1 MSTAH
6 DVTRREAI
14 AQYRLVGEPPEPD
27 LQGLVELAATVCAV
41 PTAVINIIDDR
52 MQHQVAAVGIQ
63 AATCSREDSMCAA
76 VIVNP
81 GRVVVPDA
89 RLDSRFAANAF
100 VTGEIANVR
109 FYASSPLITP
119 DGVAIGTL
127 CVFDDEVGELSD
139 ASSRALDLLAH
150 QVIDVLEL
158 RRVQRDL
165 VESNAQLESFAA
177 QVSHDLRNPLTA
189 LTGFLELAADSPE
202 MAAAPRAARSLA
214 RAEAAAGR
222 MSAMVADLL
231 DFARMGGT
239 RPHLGEV
246 DVAETVDAVL
256 EDLDGAL
263 VATGATVT
271 VDAETFVR
279 GDDTLLRVLLQNLIA
294 NAVKFTV
301 AAERVPEVRV
311 SVEVL
316 PDGWRI
322 TVDDNG
328 DAVEPEMRE
337 RVFEPMQRNHGAD
350 VQGIGI
356 GLATCRRIVD
366 AHGGSIGLD
375 VSPTGGTRAWF
386 VLPAAARQRGAAAA

>member
-14 AQYRLVGEPPEPD
+14 AQYRLVGEPTEPD
-27 LQGLVELAATVCAV
+27 LEGLVELAATVCGV

-63 AATCSREDSMCAA
+63 AASCAREDSMCAA
-76 VIVNP
+76 VISTP

-89 RLDSRFAANAF
+89 RLDPRFAQNAF
-100 VTGEIANVR
+100 VTGEIAYTR

-119 DGVAIGTL
+119 SGVAIGTL
-127 CVFDDEVGELSD
+127 CVFDTEVGELSD
-139 ASSRALDLLAH
+139 ASSRALDLLAR

-165 VESNAQLESFAA
+165 LESNALLENFAA

-202 MAAAPRAARSLA
+202 MVDAPRAASSLA

-222 MSAMVADLL
+222 MTSMVTDLL

-239 RPHLGEV
+239 RPHMTSV

-256 EDLDGAL
+256 EDLDGA
-263 VATGATVT
+263 VVSTGAEVT
-271 VDAETFVR
+271 VDASDLVY
-279 GDDTLLRVLLQNLIA
+279 GDETLLRVLLQNLIA

-301 AAERVPEVRV
+301 AAEKVPRVTVT
-311 SVEVL
+311 VEAL
-316 PDGWRI
+316 PDGWRV

-328 DAVEPEMRE
+328 DALDPELRE
-337 RVFEPMQRNHGAD
+337 RVFEPMQRGHGAE

-366 AHGGSIGLD
+366 AHRGTIGLD
-375 VSPTGGTRAWF
+375 ASPAGGTRAWF
-386 VLPAAARQRGAAAA
+386 VLPASAA

>member
-14 AQYRLVGEPPEPD
+14 AQYRLVGEPSEPD
-27 LQGLVELAATVCAV
+27 LQGLVELAATICGV

-63 AATCSREDSMCAA
+63 AASCAREDSMCAA
-76 VIVNP
+76 VISTP

-89 RLDSRFAANAF
+89 RLDERFARSGF
-100 VTGEIANVR
+100 VTGEIAHVR

-119 DGVAIGTL
+119 AGVAIGTL
-127 CVFDDEVGELSD
+127 CVFDDVVGELSD

-165 VESNAQLESFAA
+165 IESNASLEHFAV

-189 LTGFLELAADSPE
+189 LAGFIELASDSPE
-202 MAAAPRAARSLA
+202 MAAAPRAAQSLV

-222 MSAMVADLL
+222 MTSMVTDLL

-239 RPHLGEV
+239 RPHLVEV
-246 DVAETVDAVL
+246 DVADTVDAVL
-256 EDLDGAL
+256 EDLDGDL
-263 VATGATVT
+263 VRTGAEVT
-271 VDAETFVR
+271 VDASVR
-279 GDDTLLRVLLQNLIA
+279 VVADDTLLRVLLQNLIA

-301 AAERVPEVRV
+301 AAEKTPTIRV

-316 PDGWRI
+316 PDGWRVSI
-322 TVDDNG
+322 DDNG
-328 DAVEPEMRE
+328 EAVEPELRE
-337 RVFEPMQRNHGAD
+337 RVFEPMQRGHGGE
-350 VQGIGI
+350 VPGIGI

-366 AHGGSIGLD
+366 AHRGSIGLD
-375 VSPTGGTRAWF
+375 ASPAGGTRAWF
-386 VLPAAARQRGAAAA
+386 VLPLQDAA

>member
-6 DVTRREAI
+6 DVTRRDAI
-14 AQYRLVGEPPEPD
+14 AQYRLVGEPSEPD
-27 LQGLVELAATVCAV
+27 LQGLVELAATVCGV

-63 AATCSREDSMCAA
+63 AASCAREDSMCAA
-76 VIVNP
+76 VISDP
-81 GRVVVPDA
+81 GRVVVSDA
-89 RLDSRFAANAF
+89 RLDGRFARNAF

-119 DGVAIGTL
+119 SGVAIGTL

-139 ASSRALDLLAH
+139 ASAHALDLLAH

-165 VESNAQLESFAA
+165 LESNQQLESFAT

-202 MAAAPRAARSLA
+202 MADAPRAAQSLA

-222 MSAMVADLL
+222 MTSMVTDLL
-231 DFARMGGT
+231 DFARMGGA
-239 RPHLGEV
+239 RPHMTQV

-263 VATGATVT
+263 VHTGAVVT
-271 VDAETFVR
+271 VDASTFVR
-279 GDDTLLRVLLQNLIA
+279 ADDTLLRVLLQNLIA

-301 AAERVPEVRV
+301 AAEKTPDVRV
-311 SVEVL
+311 SVETL

-322 TVDDNG
+322 RVDDNG
-328 DAVEPEMRE
+328 EVVPEDSRE
-337 RVFEPMQRNHGAD
+337 RVFEPLQRGHGAD

-356 GLATCRRIVD
+356 GLATCRRIVE

-375 VSPTGGTRAWF
+375 ASPAGGTRAWF
-386 VLPAAARQRGAAAA
+386 VLPTAA

>member
-6 DVTRREAI
+6 DVTRRDAI
-14 AQYRLVGEPPEPD
+14 AQYRLVGEPTEPD
-27 LQGLVELAATVCAV
+27 LQGLVELAATVCNV

-63 AATCSREDSMCAA
+63 VASCAREDSMCAA
-76 VIVNP
+76 VISTP

-89 RLDSRFAANAF
+89 RLDPRFAQNAF
-100 VTGEIANVR
+100 VTGEIAHTR

-119 DGVAIGTL
+119 AGVAIGTL
-127 CVFDDEVGELSD
+127 CVFDTEVGELSD

-165 VESNAQLESFAA
+165 IESNAQLESFAM

-202 MAAAPRAARSLA
+202 MVDAPRAAQSLA

-222 MSAMVADLL
+222 MTSMVTDLL
-231 DFARMGGT
+231 DFARMGGA
-239 RPHLGEV
+239 RPYMTQV
-246 DVAETVDAVL
+246 DVSDTVDAVL

-263 VATGATVT
+263 ANTGAEVMVESTS
-271 VDAETFVR
+271 FVR
-279 GDDTLLRVLLQNLIA
+279 ADDTLLRVLLQNLIA

-301 AAERVPEVRV
+301 AAERAPRIAV

-316 PDGWRI
+316 SGGWRI

-328 DAVEPEMRE
+328 DALDPELRE
-337 RVFEPMQRNHGAD
+337 RVFEPMQRGHGAE

-356 GLATCRRIVD
+356 GLATCRRIVE
-366 AHGGSIGLD
+366 AHRGTIGLD
-375 VSPTGGTRAWF
+375 VSPAGGTRAWF
-386 VLPAAARQRGAAAA
+386 VLPSAA

>member
-14 AQYRLVGEPPEPD
+14 AQYRLVGEPSEPD
-27 LQGLVELAATVCAV
+27 LQGLVELAATICGV

-52 MQHQVAAVGIQ
+52 MQHQIAAVGIQ
-63 AATCSREDSMCAA
+63 AASCAREDSMCAA
-76 VIVNP
+76 VISTP

-89 RLDSRFAANAF
+89 RLDERFARSGF
-100 VTGEIANVR
+100 VTGEIAHVR

-119 DGVAIGTL
+119 AGVAIGTL
-127 CVFDDEVGELSD
+127 CVFDDVVGELSD

-165 VESNAQLESFAA
+165 IESNASLEHFAV

-189 LTGFLELAADSPE
+189 LTGFIELASDSPE
-202 MAAAPRAARSLA
+202 MAAAPRAAQSLV

-222 MSAMVADLL
+222 MTSMVTDLL

-239 RPHLGEV
+239 RPHLVEV
-246 DVAETVDAVL
+246 DVADTVDAVL

-263 VATGATVT
+263 VRTGAEVT
-271 VDAETFVR
+271 VDASARVIA
-279 GDDTLLRVLLQNLIA
+279 DDTLLRVLLQNLIA

-301 AAERVPEVRV
+301 AAEKTPTIRV

-322 TVDDNG
+322 SVDDNG
-328 DAVEPEMRE
+328 EAVEPELRE
-337 RVFEPMQRNHGAD
+337 RVFEPMQRGHGGE
-350 VQGIGI
+350 VPGIGI

-366 AHGGSIGLD
+366 AHRGSIGLD
-375 VSPTGGTRAWF
+375 ASPAGGTRAWF
-386 VLPAAARQRGAAAA
+386 VLPLQDAA

>member
-6 DVTRREAI
+6 DVSRREAI
-14 AQYRLVGEPPEPD
+14 AQYRLVGEPSEPD
-27 LQGLVELAATVCAV
+27 LQGLVELAATVCGV

-63 AATCSREDSMCAA
+63 AASCSREDSMCAA
-76 VIVNP
+76 VISTP

-89 RLDSRFAANAF
+89 RLDARFAQNAF
-100 VTGEIANVR
+100 VTGEIAHVR

-119 DGVAIGTL
+119 AGVAIGTL
-127 CVFDDEVGELSD
+127 CVFDDVVGELSD

-165 VESNAQLESFAA
+165 IESNEQLEHFAV

-202 MAAAPRAARSLA
+202 MVDAPRAAQSLA

-222 MSAMVADLL
+222 MTSMVTDLL
-231 DFARMGGT
+231 DFARMGGA
-239 RPHLGEV
+239 RPHMTQV
-246 DVAETVDAVL
+246 DVADTVDAVL
-256 EDLDGAL
+256 EDLDGA
-263 VATGATVT
+263 VVSTGAEVT
-271 VDAETFVR
+271 VDATTQVR
-279 GDDTLLRVLLQNLIA
+279 ADDTLLRVLLQNLIA

-301 AAERVPEVRV
+301 AADRVPRITI
-311 SVEVL
+311 SVETL
-316 PDGWRI
+316 PDGWRV

-328 DAVEPEMRE
+328 DAIDASLRE
-337 RVFEPMQRNHGAD
+337 RVFEPMQRGHGAE

-356 GLATCRRIVD
+356 GLATCRRIVE
-366 AHGGSIGLD
+366 AHRGSIGLD
-375 VSPTGGTRAWF
+375 ESPAGGTRAWF
-386 VLPAAARQRGAAAA
+386 VLPAAA

>member
-14 AQYRLVGEPPEPD
+14 AQYRLVGEPSEPD
-27 LQGLVELAATVCAV
+27 LQGLVELAATICGV

-52 MQHQVAAVGIQ
+52 MQHQIAAVGIQ
-63 AATCSREDSMCAA
+63 AASCAREDSMCAA
-76 VIVNP
+76 VISTP

-89 RLDSRFAANAF
+89 RLDERFARSGF

-119 DGVAIGTL
+119 AGVAIGTL
-127 CVFDDEVGELSD
+127 CVFDDVVGELSD
-139 ASSRALDLLAH
+139 ASSHALDLLAH

-165 VESNAQLESFAA
+165 IESNASLEHFAV

-189 LTGFLELAADSPE
+189 LTGFIELASDSPE
-202 MAAAPRAARSLA
+202 MAAAPRAAQSLA

-222 MSAMVADLL
+222 MTSMVTDLL

-239 RPHLGEV
+239 RPHLVEV
-246 DVAETVDAVL
+246 DVADTVDAVL

-263 VATGATVT
+263 VRTGAEVT
-271 VDAETFVR
+271 VDASARVIA
-279 GDDTLLRVLLQNLIA
+279 DDTLLRVLLQNLIA

-301 AAERVPEVRV
+301 AAEKTPTIRV

-322 TVDDNG
+322 SVDDNG
-328 DAVEPEMRE
+328 EAVDPELRE
-337 RVFEPMQRNHGAD
+337 RVFEPMQRGHGGE
-350 VQGIGI
+350 VPGIGI
-356 GLATCRRIVD
+356 GLATCRRIID
-366 AHGGSIGLD
+366 AHRGSIGLD
-375 VSPTGGTRAWF
+375 ASPAGGTRAWF
-386 VLPAAARQRGAAAA
+386 VLPLQDAA

>member
-6 DVTRREAI
+6 DVSRREAI
-14 AQYRLVGEPPEPD
+14 AQYRLVGEPSEPD
-27 LQGLVELAATVCAV
+27 LQGLVELAATVCGV

-63 AATCSREDSMCAA
+63 AASCAREDSMCAA
-76 VIVNP
+76 VISTP

-89 RLDSRFAANAF
+89 RLDARFAQNAF
-100 VTGEIANVR
+100 VTGEIAFTR

-119 DGVAIGTL
+119 AGVAIGTL
-127 CVFDDEVGELSD
+127 CVFDTEVGELSD

-165 VESNAQLESFAA
+165 IESNEQLEHFAV

-189 LTGFLELAADSPE
+189 LAGFLELAADSPE
-202 MAAAPRAARSLA
+202 MVDAPRAAQSLA

-222 MSAMVADLL
+222 MTSMVTDLL
-231 DFARMGGT
+231 DFARMGGA
-239 RPHLGEV
+239 RPHITQV

-256 EDLDGAL
+256 EDLDGA
-263 VATGATVT
+263 VVSAGAEVT
-271 VDAETFVR
+271 VDTSTQVR
-279 GDDTLLRVLLQNLIA
+279 ADDTLLRVLLQNLIA

-301 AAERVPEVRV
+301 AADRVPRIVI
-311 SVEVL
+311 SVETL
-316 PDGWRI
+316 PDGWRVN
-322 TVDDNG
+322 VDDNG
-328 DAVEPEMRE
+328 DAVSEDQRE
-337 RVFEPMQRNHGAD
+337 RVFEPMQRGHGAE

-356 GLATCRRIVD
+356 GLATCRRIVE
-366 AHGGSIGLD
+366 AHHGSIGLD
-375 VSPTGGTRAWF
+375 ESPAGGTRAWF
-386 VLPAAARQRGAAAA
+386 VLPAAA

>member
-6 DVTRREAI
+6 DVTRRAAI
-14 AQYRLVGEPPEPD
+14 AQYRLVGEPTEPD
-27 LQGLVELAATVCAV
+27 LQGLVELAATVCGV

-63 AATCSREDSMCAA
+63 AASCSREDSMCAA
-76 VIVNP
+76 VIHDP
-81 GRVVVPDA
+81 RRVVVPDA
-89 RLDSRFAANAF
+89 RLDPRFADNAF
-100 VTGEIANVR
+100 VTGEVALTR

-127 CVFDDEVGELSD
+127 CVFDSEVGDLSD

-158 RRVQRDL
+158 RRVERDL
-165 VESNAQLESFAA
+165 RESNAQLENFAV

-202 MAAAPRAARSLA
+202 MVDAPRASRSLE
-214 RAEAAAGR
+214 RAEAAAQR
-222 MSAMVADLL
+222 MTSMIADLL

-239 RPHLGEV
+239 RPHLTEV
-246 DVAETVDAVL
+246 DMADTVDAVL
-256 EDLDGAL
+256 EDLDGTI
-263 VATGATVT
+263 VRTGATVT

-301 AAERVPEVRV
+301 AAGRVPTVIV
-311 SVEVL
+311 TVETL
-316 PDGWRI
+316 ADGWRVS
-322 TVDDNG
+322 VDDNG
-328 DAVEPEMRE
+328 EPVAPDLRE
-337 RVFEPMQRNHGAD
+337 RVFEPMQRGHGAE
-350 VQGIGI
+350 VQGLGI
-356 GLATCRRIVD
+356 GLSTCRRIVD
-366 AHGGSIGLD
+366 AHHGSIGLD
-375 VSPTGGTRAWF
+375 VSPQGGTRAWF
-386 VLPAAARQRGAAAA
+386 VLPAAA

>member
-6 DVTRREAI
+6 DVTRRDAI
-14 AQYRLVGEPPEPD
+14 AQYRLVGEPTEPD
-27 LQGLVELAATVCAV
+27 LQGLVELAATVCNV
-41 PTAVINIIDDR
+41 PTAVINVIDDR

-63 AATCSREDSMCAA
+63 VASCAREDSMCAA
-76 VIVNP
+76 VISTP

-89 RLDSRFAANAF
+89 RLDPRFARNAF
-100 VTGEIANVR
+100 VTGEIAHTR

-119 DGVAIGTL
+119 AGVAIGTL
-127 CVFDDEVGELSD
+127 CVFDTEVGELSD

-165 VESNAQLESFAA
+165 IESNAQLESFAM

-202 MAAAPRAARSLA
+202 MVDAPRAAQSLA

-222 MSAMVADLL
+222 MTSMVTDLL
-231 DFARMGGT
+231 DFARMGGA
-239 RPHLGEV
+239 RPHMTQV
-246 DVAETVDAVL
+246 DVSDTVDAVL

-263 VATGATVT
+263 TNTGAEVMVESTS
-271 VDAETFVR
+271 FVR
-279 GDDTLLRVLLQNLIA
+279 ADDTLLRVLLQNLIA

-301 AAERVPEVRV
+301 AAERAPRIAV

-316 PDGWRI
+316 SDGWRI
-322 TVDDNG
+322 TIDDNG
-328 DAVEPEMRE
+328 DALDPELRE
-337 RVFEPMQRNHGAD
+337 RVFEPMQRGHGAE
-350 VQGIGI
+350 VPGIGI
-356 GLATCRRIVD
+356 GLATCRRIVE
-366 AHGGSIGLD
+366 AHRGTIGLD
-375 VSPTGGTRAWF
+375 VSPAGGTRAWF
-386 VLPAAARQRGAAAA
+386 VLPSAA

>member
-6 DVTRREAI
+6 DVSRREAI
-14 AQYRLVGEPPEPD
+14 AQYRLVGEPSEPD
-27 LQGLVELAATVCAV
+27 LQGLVELAATVCGV

-63 AATCSREDSMCAA
+63 AASCAREDSMCAA
-76 VIVNP
+76 VISTP

-89 RLDSRFAANAF
+89 RLDARFAQNAF
-100 VTGEIANVR
+100 VTGEIAFTR

-119 DGVAIGTL
+119 AGVAIGTL
-127 CVFDDEVGELSD
+127 CVFDTEVGELSD

-165 VESNAQLESFAA
+165 IESNEQLEHFAV

-189 LTGFLELAADSPE
+189 LAGFLELAADSPE
-202 MAAAPRAARSLA
+202 MVDAPRAAQSLA

-222 MSAMVADLL
+222 MTSMVTDLL
-231 DFARMGGT
+231 DFARMGGA
-239 RPHLGEV
+239 RPHITQV

-256 EDLDGAL
+256 EDLDGA
-263 VATGATVT
+263 VVSTGAEVT
-271 VDAETFVR
+271 VDASTHVR
-279 GDDTLLRVLLQNLIA
+279 ADDTLLRVLLQNLIA

-301 AAERVPEVRV
+301 AADRVPRIVI
-311 SVEVL
+311 SVETL
-316 PDGWRI
+316 PDGWRVN
-322 TVDDNG
+322 VDDNG
-328 DAVEPEMRE
+328 DAVSEDQRE
-337 RVFEPMQRNHGAD
+337 RVFEPMQRGHGAE

-356 GLATCRRIVD
+356 GLATCRRIVE
-366 AHGGSIGLD
+366 AHHGSIGLD
-375 VSPTGGTRAWF
+375 ESPAGGTRAWF
-386 VLPAAARQRGAAAA
+386 VLPAAA

>member
-27 LQGLVELAATVCAV
+27 LQGLVELAATVCGV

-52 MQHQVAAVGIQ
+52 LQHQVAAVGIQ
-63 AATCSREDSMCAA
+63 AATCAREDSMCAA
-76 VIVNP
+76 VIARP

-89 RLDSRFAANAF
+89 RLDPRFARNAF
-100 VTGEIANVR
+100 VTGEIAFTR

-119 DGVAIGTL
+119 AGVAIGTL
-127 CVFDDEVGELSD
+127 CVFDTEVGDLSD

-189 LTGFLELAADSPE
+189 LSGFLELASDSPE

-222 MSAMVADLL
+222 MTAMVTDLL

-256 EDLDGAL
+256 EDLDGA
-263 VATGATVT
+263 VVQTGATVT

-279 GDDTLLRVLLQNLIA
+279 ADDTLLRVVLQNLIA

-301 AAERVPEVRV
+301 AAEKVPVVRV
-311 SVEVL
+311 GVEAL

-328 DAVEPEMRE
+328 DVIDPTMRE
-337 RVFEPMQRNHGAD
+337 RVFEPLQRNHGAD
-350 VQGIGI
+350 VPGLGI

-366 AHGGSIGLD
+366 AHGGSMGLD
-375 VSPTGGTRAWF
+375 ASPAGGTRAWF
-386 VLPAAARQRGAAAA
+386 VLPAQRAERGVAAA

>member
-6 DVTRREAI
+6 DVTRRDAI
-14 AQYRLVGEPPEPD
+14 AQYHLVGEQSEPD
-27 LQGLVELAATVCAV
+27 LQGLVELAATVCGV

-52 MQHQVAAVGIQ
+52 MQHQIAAVGIQ
-63 AATCSREDSMCAA
+63 AATCEREDSMCAS
-76 VIVNP
+76 VISNP
-81 GRVVVPDA
+81 GRVVVSDA
-89 RLDSRFAANAF
+89 RLDDRFAANAF
-100 VTGEIANVR
+100 VTGEVANVR

-119 DGVAIGTL
+119 SGVAIGTL

-165 VESNAQLESFAA
+165 VASNQQLESFAT

-202 MAAAPRAARSLA
+202 MADAPRAAQSLA

-222 MSAMVADLL
+222 MTSMVTDLL
-231 DFARMGGT
+231 DFARMGGA
-239 RPHLGEV
+239 RPHMTQV

-263 VATGATVT
+263 VRTGAEVT
-271 VDAETFVR
+271 VDASTFVR

-301 AAERVPEVRV
+301 AAEKVPDVRV
-311 SVEVL
+311 SVETL

-322 TVDDNG
+322 SVDDNG
-328 DAVEPEMRE
+328 DAVPTELRE
-337 RVFEPMQRNHGAD
+337 RVFEPMQRGHGAD

-356 GLATCRRIVD
+356 GLATCRRIVE
-366 AHGGSIGLD
+366 AHGGTIGLD
-375 VSPTGGTRAWF
+375 DSPAGGTRAWF
-386 VLPAAARQRGAAAA
+386 VLPAAA

>member
-6 DVTRREAI
+6 DVTRRDAI
-14 AQYRLVGEPPEPD
+14 AQYHLVGEPSEPD
-27 LQGLVELAATVCAV
+27 LQGLVELAATVCGV

-52 MQHQVAAVGIQ
+52 MQHQIAAVGIQ
-63 AATCSREDSMCAA
+63 AATCEREDSMCAA
-76 VIVNP
+76 VISNP
-81 GRVVVPDA
+81 GRVVVSDA
-89 RLDSRFAANAF
+89 RLDDRFAANAF

-119 DGVAIGTL
+119 SGVAIGTL
-127 CVFDDEVGELSD
+127 CVFDDKVGELSD

-165 VESNAQLESFAA
+165 VASNQQLESFAT

-202 MAAAPRAARSLA
+202 MADAPRAAQSLA

-222 MSAMVADLL
+222 MTSMVTDLL
-231 DFARMGGT
+231 DFARMGGA
-239 RPHLGEV
+239 RPHMTQV

-263 VATGATVT
+263 VHTGAEVT
-271 VDAETFVR
+271 VDASTFVR

-301 AAERVPEVRV
+301 AAEKVPDVRV
-311 SVEVL
+311 SVETL

-322 TVDDNG
+322 SIDDNG
-328 DAVEPEMRE
+328 DAVPTELRE
-337 RVFEPMQRNHGAD
+337 RVFEPMQRGHGAD

-356 GLATCRRIVD
+356 GLATCRRIVE
-366 AHGGSIGLD
+366 AHGGTIGLD
-375 VSPTGGTRAWF
+375 DSPAGGTRAWF
-386 VLPAAARQRGAAAA
+386 VLPAAA

>member
-6 DVTRREAI
+6 DVTRRDAI
-14 AQYRLVGEPPEPD
+14 AQYRLVGEPSEPD
-27 LQGLVELAATVCAV
+27 LQGLVELAATVCGV

-63 AATCSREDSMCAA
+63 AASCEREDSMCAA
-76 VIVNP
+76 VISDP
-81 GRVVVPDA
+81 GRVVVADA
-89 RLDSRFAANAF
+89 RLDGRFARNAF

-119 DGVAIGTL
+119 SGVAIGTL

-139 ASSRALDLLAH
+139 ASAHALDLLAH

-165 VESNAQLESFAA
+165 LESNQQLESFAT

-202 MAAAPRAARSLA
+202 MAHAPRAAQSLA

-222 MSAMVADLL
+222 MTSMVTDLL
-231 DFARMGGT
+231 DFARMGGA
-239 RPHLGEV
+239 RPHMTQV

-263 VATGATVT
+263 VNTGAVVT
-271 VDAETFVR
+271 VDASTFVR
-279 GDDTLLRVLLQNLIA
+279 ADDTLLRVLLQNLIA

-301 AAERVPEVRV
+301 ASEKTPDVRI
-311 SVEVL
+311 SVETL

-322 TVDDNG
+322 RVDDNG
-328 DAVEPEMRE
+328 DVVPEDLRE
-337 RVFEPMQRNHGAD
+337 RVFEPLQRGHGAD

-356 GLATCRRIVD
+356 GLATCRRIVE

-375 VSPTGGTRAWF
+375 ASPAGGTRAWF
-386 VLPAAARQRGAAAA
+386 VLPTAA

>member
-14 AQYRLVGEPPEPD
+14 AQYRLVGEPSEPD
-27 LQGLVELAATVCAV
+27 LQGLVELAATICGV

-52 MQHQVAAVGIQ
+52 MQHQIAAVGIQ
-63 AATCSREDSMCAA
+63 AASCAREDSMCAA
-76 VIVNP
+76 VISTP

-89 RLDSRFAANAF
+89 RLDERFAQSGF

-119 DGVAIGTL
+119 AGVAIGTL
-127 CVFDDEVGELSD
+127 CVFDDVVGELSD
-139 ASSRALDLLAH
+139 ASSHALDLLAH

-165 VESNAQLESFAA
+165 VESNASLEHFAV

-189 LTGFLELAADSPE
+189 LTGFIELASDSPE
-202 MAAAPRAARSLA
+202 MAAAPRAAHSLA

-222 MSAMVADLL
+222 MTSMVTDLL

-239 RPHLGEV
+239 RPHLVEV
-246 DVAETVDAVL
+246 DVADTVDAVL

-263 VATGATVT
+263 VRTGAEVT
-271 VDAETFVR
+271 VDASARVIA
-279 GDDTLLRVLLQNLIA
+279 DDTLLRVLLQNLIA

-301 AAERVPEVRV
+301 AAEKTPTIRV

-322 TVDDNG
+322 SVDDNG
-328 DAVEPEMRE
+328 EAVDPELRE
-337 RVFEPMQRNHGAD
+337 RVFEPMQRGHGGE
-350 VQGIGI
+350 VPGIGI
-356 GLATCRRIVD
+356 GLATCRRIID
-366 AHGGSIGLD
+366 AHRGSIGLD
-375 VSPTGGTRAWF
+375 ASPAGGTRAWF
-386 VLPAAARQRGAAAA
+386 VLPLQDAA